1 MIQHIQHV
9 IELELYKSIDRIHAP
24 LVVRV
29 GENDSQRI
37 TAKIKRHGEFLNI
50 DCDSARLDIVRGN
63 GTWARVDATVEGYT
77 ATCDLPSEAIA
88 SAGTVR
94 LAYFVFIK
102 GNQVQTTENFALRI
116 EDAAAESAESD
127 AYFDSSVNHIAEKWK
142 AFEATAEQIESDRQ
156 TAENARKEAET
167 AREQAETARE
177 QAESEREQAETNR
190 NNAEDTRKQNEN
202 ERIRK
207 ENERIEHDTKVMSA
221 ESERIRAEQAR
232 VAEETSRTE
241 AENERKQNES
251 TRKAQEGAR
260 VTEEEARKTRF
271 AQMMDA
277 AQNVKF
283 KIVEADEN
291 GKPKGEGAAGI
302 IYLVR
307 SNTDST
313 INEYTEWIWY
323 ENKWELFGTSG
334 ATVDPV
340 TVQDI
345 NKVAQGDSISGTRV
359 LNASALPYFWQKLK
373 DRYQTRTQVDDI
385 ARGIYE
391 QNIQSVNSSI
401 QTLDSRADTARDECK
416 RLDAVKASQLDVSN
430 VRDELQRTKT
440 TLTSRVQNLS
450 ETVNNSITSL
460 QRSVNTRIQ
469 DALNQAS
476 QAASNF
482 TVLKSR
488 LAALDLKVTRDTGWQ
503 VYWQSSQD
511 SNSRIIYKVYGN
523 VVTVSVCV
531 LNINGKWE
539 IHVQDSPLTLMFAN
553 YFPDEGLYCAC
564 NVIAK
569 YGSKDTGATTTMYVS
584 SRKEKRP
591 YMWFY
596 GNGGGD
602 YYSVGTLTYT
612 LSDYRLPNKD

>member
-142 AFEATAEQIESDRQ
+142 AFEATVEQIESDRQ

-167 AREQAETARE
+167 AREQAETA
-177 QAESEREQAETNR
+177 REQAETNR

-221 ESERIRAEQAR
+221 ESERVSAEQAR
-232 VAEETSRTE
+232 VSEETSRTE

-359 LNASALPYFWQKLK
+359 LSATALNYLWLKLK
-373 DRYQTRTQVDDI
+373 EKYQTQTQVI
-385 ARGIYE
+385 GAIN
-391 QNIQSVNSSI
+391 QATTPITQQL
-401 QTLDSRADTARDECK
+401 QTLTSRADTARDECK

-430 VRDELQRTKT
+430 VRDELRGVKT
-440 TLTSRVQNLS
+440 TLTERIQNLS
-450 ETVNNSITSL
+450 TTANNAITGLRRDVSM
-460 QRSVNTRIQ
+460 RIK
-469 DALNQAS
+469 DVLNQTSQVAS
-476 QAASNF
+476 DFSAL
-482 TVLKSR
+482 TLR
-488 LAALDLKVTRDTGWQ
+488 LSALDRKLTRDTGWQ

-511 SNSRIIYKVYGN
+511 SSSRIIYKVYGN

-531 LNINGKWE
+531 LNISGKWE
-539 IHVQDSPLTLMFAN
+539 IHVQDSPLTQKFAN

-564 NVIAK
+564 NVIQK

-584 SRKEKRP
+584 SRKEKKP
-591 YMWFY
+591 YIWFY
-596 GNGGGD
+596 GNGSGD